1 MGCSSGRTVEQ
12 DKVSNNGYPTCRLSI
27 PLQMEVGALSAFNN
41 DKIILGAKE
50 ELQCFDSLSKSITP
64 ISNEHKGRINC
75 IIKLSKGN
83 IATGSQDNTIK
94 IWDIEKKEVLY
105 TLNGHTSIIWDIREL
120 EGNKL
125 ISASDDNVSKVWEFN
140 DKKKVYESYDLCTS
154 HRHISSVAVLKNNK
168 VILATG
174 KNLFL
179 YDLKTKKQES
189 FLDIPKGGVWVVREL
204 SNGDV
209 AVGLGNG
216 MLYILKI
223 TDELIIKTKFAQGH
237 KKTINNIIE
246 LDNHKIVTSSDEKDL
261 ILWDPNEPESMYLLK
276 GHEDIITCLCFISG
290 TKFASASRDK
300 TLKIWE

>member
-1 MGCSSGRTVEQ
+1 MGCSTGRTVER
-12 DKVSNNGYPTCRLSI
+12 DKINNNGYPICRLSI
-27 PLQMEVGALSAFNN
+27 PLQMEVGSLCALNN
-41 DKIILGAKE
+41 DKLILGAKE
-50 ELQCFDSLSKSITP
+50 ELQCFDCISKSITP
-64 ISNEHKGRINC
+64 ISKEHKGRINC
-75 IIKLSKGN
+75 IIKLSNGN

-120 EGNKL
+120 EGNKI
-125 ISASDDNVSKVWEFN
+125 ISASDDNISKVWEFN
-140 DKKKVYESYDLCTS
+140 EKKKEYESYDLCNS

-189 FLDIPKGGVWVVREL
+189 VLDLPNGGVWVVREL

-216 MLYILKI
+216 LLYILKI
-223 TDELIIKTKFAQGH
+223 TDELIVKTKFPQGH
-237 KKTINNIIE
+237 KRTINTIIE
-246 LDNHKIVTSSDEKDL
+246 LDNHKLVTASDEKDL

-276 GHEDIITCLCFISG
+276 GHEDLVTCLCFISG
-290 TKFASASRDK
+290 TKFASVSRDK

>member
-1 MGCSSGRTVEQ
+1 MGCSTGRTVER
-12 DKVSNNGYPTCRLSI
+12 DKINNNGYPICRLSI
-27 PLQMEVGALSAFNN
+27 PLQMEVGSLSALNN
-41 DKIILGAKE
+41 DKLILGAKE
-50 ELQCFDSLSKSITP
+50 ELQCFDCISKSITP
-64 ISNEHKGRINC
+64 ISKEHKGRINC
-75 IIKLSKGN
+75 IIKLSNGN

-120 EGNKL
+120 EGNKI
-125 ISASDDNVSKVWEFN
+125 ISASDDNISKVWEFN
-140 DKKKVYESYDLCTS
+140 EKKKEYESYDLCNS

-216 MLYILKI
+216 LLYILKI

-237 KKTINNIIE
+237 KRTARSCVRWRNSRPLN
-246 LDNHKIVTSSDEKDL
+246 
-261 ILWDPNEPESMYLLK
+261 PPK
-276 GHEDIITCLCFISG
+276 GWP
-290 TKFASASRDK
+290 RPDK
-300 TLKIWE
+300 